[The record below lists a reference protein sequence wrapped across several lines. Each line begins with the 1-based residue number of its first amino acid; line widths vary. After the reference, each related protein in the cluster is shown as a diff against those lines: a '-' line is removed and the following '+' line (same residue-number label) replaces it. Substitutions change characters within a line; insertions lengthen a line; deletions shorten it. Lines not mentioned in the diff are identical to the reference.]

1 MADISNPHDTFFK
14 ELFSRPEAARDFVA
28 HHLPPEIAS
37 LIELDSLAQE
47 QGSFVDEDLQAH
59 YADVLYQ
66 ARLTNGGPCQIYL
79 LFEHKSRAEK
89 MTPLQLLR
97 YKVNIWTEEIK
108 RTPSLTK
115 LTPIVPIVFYHGPGG
130 WQVARNFADLVDIRP
145 GAEALRE
152 YVPQFKYH
160 LFEARLYD
168 EATSRDAALLR
179 IGLATLKYIFR
190 SNIGAQLAEFFTIF
204 QDMEEN
210 AAAAYVDIV
219 LHYVTSYS
227 PRVKETEVQA
237 ALENAFP
244 RLKDKAMMSM
254 VERWQQKG
262 LQKGLQQGL
271 QKGLMEGQRQEASA
285 LVLRL
290 LDKRFAPVPV
300 RLRGQI
306 AKLPVVTL
314 EELAEAIVDFQNSKD
329 VAAWV
334 RQKKANNEPSA

>member
-1 MADISNPHDTFFK
+1 M
-14 ELFSRPEAARDFVA
+14 
-28 HHLPPEIAS
+28 
-37 LIELDSLAQE
+37 
-47 QGSFVDEDLQAH
+47 
-59 YADVLYQ
+59 
-66 ARLTNGGPCQIYL
+66 
-79 LFEHKSRAEK
+79 
-89 MTPLQLLR
+89 
-97 YKVNIWTEEIK
+97 
-108 RTPSLTK
+108 
-115 LTPIVPIVFYHGPGG
+115 
-130 WQVARNFADLVDIRP
+130 ARNFVDLVDIRP

-244 RLKDKAMMSM
+244 RLKVKAMMSI
-254 VERWQQKG
+254 VERWQQ
-262 LQKGLQQGL
+262 QGLQQGW
-271 QKGLMEGQRQEASA
+271 QQGLIEGQRQEAAA

-314 EELAEAIVDFQNSKD
+314 EELAEAIFDFQNSKD
-329 VAAWV
+329 IAAWV